1 MSFLIKIF
9 YNNLLFK
16 EIIPKCSD
24 IRYIRFTKVL
34 TKYSTE
40 YNNFV
45 FIQNLCQQL
54 NIDKKDMF
62 NYFINLK
69 NNYSMD
75 QIYNNLYDC
84 DISKLDINR
93 IYRYLDKYIKSNC
106 EIEDYNEDDEIIEKF
121 VSYIE

>member
-1 MSFLIKIF
+1 
-9 YNNLLFK
+9 
-16 EIIPKCSD
+16 
-24 IRYIRFTKVL
+24 
-34 TKYSTE
+34 
-40 YNNFV
+40 
-45 FIQNLCQQL
+45 
-54 NIDKKDMF
+54 MF